1 MRDIA
6 HNVFPQD
13 LAVKLLSF
21 HVETGESVLGVGDE
35 DTTVG
40 STLQDT
46 KYTGSG
52 RSALET
58 GVEEAL
64 EWSWSILS
72 VSLGK
77 VELALGLGDTLVLV
91 GKSELGQC
99 SSSDKETSSV
109 G

>member
-1 MRDIA
+1 MAYD
-6 HNVFPQD
+6 VFPQD
-13 LAVKLLSF
+13 LAVKLLAF

-40 STLQDT
+40 GTLQDT
-46 KYTGSG
+46 KDTGSS

-64 EWSWSILS
+64 EWSWSIVS
-72 VSLGK
+72 VSLGEL
-77 VELALGLGDTLVLV
+77 VLALDLGDTLVLV
-91 GKSELGQC
+91 GKSKLGQC
-99 SSSDKETSSV
+99 SSCDKETGSV